1 MEVYIVQS
9 KANLILTSILMII
22 IGVFFIVDKDLALD
36 VGFIVTGVSLIIL
49 GLVPMV
55 QVKDVNLFCVLL
67 IVLGIFLI
75 LVPSFFTDLTKVI
88 LGIVAILV
96 GVLMVLNSTKA
107 ELKNPKIIGMVVG
120 ILIILAGISILL
132 DMAIAF
138 QLFGA
143 LLLIGGIANL
153 LILYQH

>member
-1 MEVYIVQS
+1 M
-9 KANLILTSILMII
+9 
-22 IGVFFIVDKDLALD
+22 
-36 VGFIVTGVSLIIL
+36 
-49 GLVPMV
+49 
-55 QVKDVNLFCVLL
+55 
-67 IVLGIFLI
+67 
-75 LVPSFFTDLTKVI
+75 
-88 LGIVAILV
+88 AILV